1 MEKSEILTQAQ
12 LALEALFLG
21 MRTKDGIN
29 LEQYKTHYGSD
40 LLTEKSLIIN
50 ELMKNELVELK
61 DGRLYPT
68 LAGMAVA
75 DSLALI

>member
-1 MEKSEILTQAQ
+1 MEQ

-29 LEQYKTHYGSD
+29 LQQYKTRYGSD
-40 LLTEKSLIIN
+40 LLVDKKQVID
-50 ELMKNELVELK
+50 ELMKSGLLELK
-61 DGRLYPT
+61 DGSLYPT
-68 LAGMAVA
+68 LDGMAVA